1 LKIYVKPH
9 FPENPNFFRKMGNE
23 MAKIFFCVVK
33 VFGVVEGAYDTPG
46 RSQYLFFWEKPN
58 IPSLF
63 SPNLSGIQIMIL

>member
-1 LKIYVKPH
+1 
-9 FPENPNFFRKMGNE
+9 MGNE